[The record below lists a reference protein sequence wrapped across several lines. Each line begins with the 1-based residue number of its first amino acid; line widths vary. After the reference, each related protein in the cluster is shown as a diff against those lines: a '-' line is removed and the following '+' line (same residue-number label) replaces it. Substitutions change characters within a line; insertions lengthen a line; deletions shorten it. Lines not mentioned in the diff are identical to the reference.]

1 MHTRT
6 NYNYLFLLFALT
18 FLAAACS
25 ERYSHTV
32 QQMPEPPAL
41 SKPGSDHDY
50 TDSSITIA
58 AGSHYDR
65 GRLHTF
71 FYGKHYRSAWATPVQ
86 VKVLDIG
93 TAKGGLKP
101 LQLGGSRQTI
111 SLRAE
116 DSTGTEYVIRSIDK
130 EPASALSERWQKS
143 YVANIARDATSATH
157 PYAALTLPPMASA
170 LGIYHTKPELVF
182 IPHDPRLGEYKEA
195 IGGTMAL
202 MERRPTG
209 DQSGNPYMG
218 NAGKVKSTRSAITE
232 RLTDNDSKFDAR
244 FFLRARLFD
253 MLLGDWSRHEDNW
266 RWAEFEKEEDAY
278 TYKAIPRD
286 RDNVF
291 YMLVDAPVPWFFMRT
306 GFKPHFQTYRK
317 KVRNIEELN
326 RSGRDLDELILAE
339 LQLKDWLEI
348 ADSVQAALTDQ
359 VIDEAF
365 RQMPDTIYQLTALPM
380 AEKLKSRRDQLP
392 QVAREYY
399 SALSNRAQIV
409 GTDKHEFFQIDV
421 LNEDEVKV
429 SMYKTKKDGNE
440 QGLLFERTYHA
451 HETDR
456 IYLYGLHGNDRFIVK
471 GNIKPKIKVFIWGG
485 AGEDEYVVEDKK
497 GKAGKNVHIN
507 DSKYRNAFDVGRRT
521 KVDIDDDLR
530 AKEFDAAGW
539 LLRYY
544 LD

>member
-1 MHTRT
+1 
-6 NYNYLFLLFALT
+6 
-18 FLAAACS
+18 
-25 ERYSHTV
+25 
-32 QQMPEPPAL
+32 MPKPPAL
-41 SKPGSDHDY
+41 SKPGSVPDY
-50 TDSSITIA
+50 TDSTITIA

-65 GRLHTF
+65 GRLHTL
-71 FYGKHYRSAWATPVQ
+71 FYGKHYRKAWVTPVE
-86 VKVLDIG
+86 VKVLDIA

-111 SLRAE
+111 SLRVE

-130 EPASALSERWQKS
+130 EPASSLPERMQNS
-143 YVANIARDATSATH
+143 YIANIARDATSATH

-170 LGIYHTKPELVF
+170 IGIYHTRPELVF
-182 IPHDPRLGEYKEA
+182 IPHDSRLGEFQEA
-195 IGGTMAL
+195 VGGTMAL

-209 DQSGNPYMG
+209 DQTDNPYMG
-218 NAGKVKSTRSAITE
+218 NAEKVKSTRSAITE
-232 RLTDNDSKFDAR
+232 RLSDNDSDFDAR

-266 RWAEFEKEEDAY
+266 RWAQFEKEEDAF

-291 YMLVDAPVPWFFMRT
+291 YMLVDAPIPWFFMRT

-317 KVRNIEELN
+317 KVRNIEKLN

-339 LQLKDWLEI
+339 LQLEDWLAI
-348 ADSVQAALTDQ
+348 ADSVKATLTDE

-365 RQMPDTIYQLTALPM
+365 KQMPDTIYHLTALPM

-392 QVAREYY
+392 MVAREYY
-399 SALSNRAQIV
+399 KALSRKAQIV
-409 GTDKHEFFQIDV
+409 GTDKHELFQIEV
-421 LNEDEVKV
+421 LNRNEVRV
-429 SMYKTKKDGNE
+429 SMYKTKKNGDE
-440 QGLLFERTYHA
+440 RGLLFERTYHA
-451 HETDR
+451 RETDR
-456 IYLYGLHGNDRFIVK
+456 INLYGLHGNDQFIIK
-471 GNIKPKIKVFIWGG
+471 GSAKPKIKIFIWGG
-485 AGEDEYVVEDKK
+485 AGEDDYVVEDKK
-497 GKAGKNVHIN
+497 GKAGKSVRIN
-507 DSKYRNAFDVGRRT
+507 DSKYRNTFDVGKRT

-544 LD
+544 LN